1 MNLHQLT
8 IKEASG
14 LIQSGETTSEEITRD
29 ILDRIEKHDSSIRAY
44 LHVDRDAS
52 LLSAKESDNPDKKPG
67 DFPLRGIP
75 LGIKDILCTK
85 GMKTTCGSY
94 SLHSFVPGYDAT
106 VVGRLK
112 ADQAVI
118 TGKTNLDEFAM
129 GSSNE
134 NSAFGVT
141 RNPWN
146 TDYVPGGSSGGSA
159 AAVAAGFCLG
169 AIGTDTGGSIRQPAS
184 HCSVVGLKPTYGRVS
199 RYGLVSYASSLDQAG
214 PITRTVEDAAIIM
227 NSISGRDPADST
239 SADRSVPDFTSG
251 LLEFE
256 QKGLKGMKAGV
267 PREFMEVEGLDPQ
280 VAEIFDR
287 SRKVL
292 EELGVDIVEVSLPHT
307 EYAVAAYYIIAPCE
321 ASSNLARFDGVR
333 YGHRSPQKSDLIDM
347 YKNTKSEGFG
357 AEVQRR
363 IIMGT
368 YALSSGYYDEYYG
381 RAAKVRSLIMKDF
394 EQAFE
399 SCDILLSPV
408 APTPAFRI
416 GENIDDPLTMYLTD
430 VFTIPANMAGV
441 PGISV
446 PAGFSREGLPVG
458 FQMTA
463 RRFDELSLF
472 RAGYGFEK
480 SLGLDRSVNL

>member
-8 IKEASG
+8 IKEACNRIRSKEV
-14 LIQSGETTSEEITRD
+14 SAEDITRD
-29 ILDRIEKHDSSIRAY
+29 VMERIEAHDESIRAY
-44 LHVDRDAS
+44 LSVDKEGA
-52 LLSAKESDNPDKKPG
+52 LQAAKETDRSPAPG
-67 DFPLRGIP
+67 ESSPLRGIP
-75 LGIKDILCTK
+75 LAVKDIFCTR

-94 SLHSFVPGYDAT
+94 ILHNFVPEYDAT
-106 VVGRLK
+106 AVGKLK

-118 TGKTNLDEFAM
+118 VGKTNLDEFAM
-129 GSSNE
+129 GSSTE
-134 NSAFGVT
+134 NSAFAVT

-146 TDYVPGGSSGGSA
+146 TDFVPGGSSGGSA
-159 AAVAAGFCLG
+159 AAVAADFCLG

-214 PITRTVEDAAIIM
+214 PITKTVEDAAIIM

-239 SADRSVPDFTSG
+239 SADEPVPDFTSA
-251 LLEFE
+251 LRTFE
-256 QKGLKGMKAGV
+256 KQGLKGMKAGV
-267 PREFMEVEGLDPQ
+267 PAEYMEVEGLDPE
-280 VAEIFDR
+280 VARIFEQ
-287 SRKVL
+287 SKNVL
-292 EELGVDIVEVSLPHT
+292 EDLGVEIVDVSLPHT
-307 EYAVAAYYIIAPCE
+307 EYAVAAYYIIAPGE

-333 YGHRSPQKSDLIDM
+333 YGHRSEKKGDLFDM

-357 AEVQRR
+357 GEVQRR

-381 RAAKVRSLIMKDF
+381 RAAKIRSLIMKDF
-394 EQAFE
+394 EHAFE
-399 SCDILLSPV
+399 SCDLILSPV

-430 VFTIPANMAGV
+430 VYTIPANMAGV

-446 PAGFSREGLPVG
+446 PAGFSKEGLPVG

-463 RRFDELSLF
+463 RRFDELSLL
-472 RAGYGFEK
+472 RAGFGFER
-480 SLGLDRSVNL
+480 SLGLNRSLKL